1 MAQVLT
7 LLYRFPVVPT
17 RTCNPQPQG
26 GEEEEGPWSCSG
38 TAASRPRECQLCSGL
53 NPSTGALRLA
63 GHDGTGASSGS
74 KYSAALEGKVGF
86 GRMVDGRMDGQLSSR
101 E

>member
-17 RTCNPQPQG
+17 RNCNPQPQG
-26 GEEEEGPWSCSG
+26 GEEEEGPWSRSG
-38 TAASRPRECQLCSGL
+38 TAASRPRECRLCSGL
-53 NPSTGALRLA
+53 SPSTGALRLA
-63 GHDGTGASSGS
+63 GHDWTGASSGS
-74 KYSAALEGKVGF
+74 KYSAVLEGKAGF
-86 GRMVDGRMDGQLSSR
+86 GRMADGRMDRQLSSR